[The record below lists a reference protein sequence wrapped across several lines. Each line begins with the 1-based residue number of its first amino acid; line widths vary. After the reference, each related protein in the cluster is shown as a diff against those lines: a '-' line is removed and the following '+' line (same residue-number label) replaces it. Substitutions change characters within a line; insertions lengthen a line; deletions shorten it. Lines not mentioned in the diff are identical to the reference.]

1 MSAVEQQFVVHLY
14 ATLETAPAFRQ
25 LWAECRKVFGLTEKV
40 LDLPIEV
47 PASRGYPAGAE
58 AALAGAGRGDSQG
71 IVRIHHDMLVL
82 SVGLTGG
89 DWQTWDANWSGVV
102 SHRDFLGEARLFLAH
117 GGGVRSEPHW
127 LGPVTTPD
135 GLAIWERGGDVDY
148 RRTRRFLIAF
158 EDDPVASAFVWSRG
172 TPEIPPLA
180 RYLLHAA
187 KMRYELGVWLRDGG
201 GRPIPGTFDAG
212 RRIGD
217 IRRMRHTVDIAA
229 DNMLRSFDLTPLL
242 LQGGPFADDADLV
255 KSLIERLDDDARYL
269 HDSIDPAVVVPE
281 VGGRDVFVVHGRDL
295 QARDAVFTLL
305 RALDL
310 RPLEWETL
318 VARTGGQ
325 PWPYIGDVLLETMP
339 YVQAIVVLMTPD
351 DLVHLHPDFGPERP
365 VSQAR
370 PNVLI
375 ELGMAYA
382 LRPKHLVVLTFGAM
396 RPISDIDGR
405 NFVTVADDVLFRT
418 RLAHR
423 LKLAGCPV
431 DLSGGDWLTAGDF
444 THQESYVRGV
454 GHHLP

>member
-1 MSAVEQQFVVHLY
+1 MEQQFVVHLY
-14 ATLETAPAFRQ
+14 AVLEAAPAFRQ
-25 LWAECRKVFGLTEKV
+25 LWAECRKAFGLTEKV

-47 PASRGYPAGAE
+47 PVSRGYPAGAE
-58 AALAGAGRGDSQG
+58 AALAGAGRGDCQA
-71 IVRIHHDMLVL
+71 IVRVHHDVLVL
-82 SVGLTGG
+82 SLGLTGG
-89 DWQTWDANWSGVV
+89 DWQTWDATWSAVV
-102 SHRDFLGEARLFLAH
+102 AHRDFLGEARLFLAH
-117 GGGVRSEPHW
+117 GGGLQSEPHW

-229 DNMLRSFDLTPLL
+229 DNMLRSFDLTALL
-242 LQGGPFADDADLV
+242 LQGGPFADDAGLAR
-255 KSLIERLDDDARYL
+255 SLTERLDDDLRYL

-281 VGGRDVFVVHGRDL
+281 VGGGRDVFVVHGRDL

-318 VARTGGQ
+318 VARTGGH

-339 YVQAIVVLMTPD
+339 HVQAIVVLMTPD
-351 DLVHLHPDFGPERP
+351 DLVHLHPDFGPERQ

-375 ELGMAYA
+375 ELGMAFA
-382 LRPKHLVVLTFGAM
+382 LRPKNLVVLTFGAM

-444 THQESYVRGV
+444 GGQESYRRGV
-454 GHHLP
+454 GPHLP